1 MASRRML
8 RRIAVAAV
16 SVAAALVAGWW
27 WSGIGSR
34 SSVAV
39 LPTWTAPFDEIS
51 SVYGPRLYSQEH
63 EETLIRAFFQDRK
76 NGFFLD
82 VGASDFQH
90 NSTTYYLEKH
100 LGWRGIAVDAL
111 EEFRD
116 GYERFRKG
124 TQFFASFVTSQ
135 AGAPKDFFRYER
147 DTRISSGSLEQLR
160 GLPRVKDRYIKTI
173 KVPSVTLDQLLRAKG
188 VEKVDFVSL
197 DIEGFEPEALEGFD
211 IGRYRPDLLC
221 VEIQPH
227 TRDRILS
234 YFASH
239 GYEVIRP
246 YAEVD
251 PVNLYFR
258 RSS

>member
-1 MASRRML
+1 VASRKKL
-8 RRIAVAAV
+8 RRTAVAAV
-16 SVAAALVAGWW
+16 AAAAALVAGWW
-27 WSGIGSR
+27 WSETDSR
-34 SSVAV
+34 SSAGD
-39 LPTWTAPFDEIS
+39 LPSWTASFDEIS
-51 SVYGPRLYSQEH
+51 RTYGPMLYSQEH
-63 EETLIRAFFQDRK
+63 EETLIRAFFQDRE

-111 EEFRD
+111 EEFRE
-116 GYERFRKG
+116 GYERFRKR
-124 TQFFASFVTSQ
+124 TQFFAFFVTNH
-135 AGAPKDFFRYER
+135 AGAPKDFFRYEK
-147 DTRISSGSLEQLR
+147 DTRISSGSLERLR
-160 GLPRVKDRYIKTI
+160 SLPRVKDRFIKTM
-173 KVPSVTLDQLLRAKG
+173 KVPSVTLDQLLRAQG

-211 IGRYRPDLLC
+211 IERYRPDLLC

-234 YFASH
+234 YFSSH
-239 GYEVIRP
+239 RYEVIHP
-246 YAEVD
+246 YREVD
-251 PVNLYFR
+251 AVNLYFR